1 MSAIASA
8 FFAVLGSKL
17 VLSMFAFSVPF
28 IAVAAA
34 CYVFHSGGD
43 ING

>member
-1 MSAIASA
+1 MSAFSSA
-8 FFAVLGSKL
+8 FFAILGTKL
-17 VLSMFAFSVPF
+17 VLSMFAFAAPF
-28 IAVAAA
+28 VAVAAA